1 MTEGI
6 LIGGLIVLGGLVA
19 SYMKT
24 HPFYSHKTQKYKER
38 YQNKLQDMLLS
49 DYDATDAYWLSRA
62 IADNIFDF
70 GARTYHDY
78 HVERYEKKAKSERPR
93 LYGLHIEKPVTL
105 CEQLTERAVELK
117 VPVSTYSMHMRQL
130 WQEYLVPVGRLAP
143 KSIERLPGSS
153 LYYTDLVSLPVSQE
167 DIQIFM
173 HKTEQA

>member
-6 LIGGLIVLGGLVA
+6 LIGGLVVLGGLVA

-24 HPFYSHKTQKYKER
+24 HPFYSHKTQKHKER

-70 GARTYHDY
+70 GTRTYHDY
-78 HVERYEKKAKSERPR
+78 HVERYEKKAKSERPH
-93 LYGLHIEKPVTL
+93 LHELHIERPVTL
-105 CEQLTERAVELK
+105 CEQLTERAIELK
-117 VPVSTYSMHMRQL
+117 VPVSAYSMHMRQL

-143 KSIERLPGSS
+143 KSIERLPGSG
-153 LYYTDLVSLPVSQE
+153 LYYTDLISLPVSQE

-173 HKTEQA
+173 HKTGQA